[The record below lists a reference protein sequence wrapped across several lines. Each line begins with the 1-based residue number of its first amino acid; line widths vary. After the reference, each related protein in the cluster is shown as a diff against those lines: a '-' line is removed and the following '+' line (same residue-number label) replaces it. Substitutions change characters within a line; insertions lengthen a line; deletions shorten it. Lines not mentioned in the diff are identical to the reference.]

1 MDTLRDL
8 DLVRAIDDRTAC
20 EFRAADPES
29 DILGELDVRFSP
41 FNKWYRIASW
51 FEGDFMERTV
61 KGAFKKTIAENVQN
75 MRVQF
80 DHGMDP
86 SIGSKVLG
94 GITSLEEKS
103 AGPLGIVELDDTSY
117 NRDLLPGLKRGRYGS
132 SFRFRV
138 IRDEWNDE
146 PGKSEHNPD
155 GVPERTIK
163 EVRLMEFGPV
173 TWPANPAATAGVRS
187 ATDLYY
193 EALKAK
199 DPKTY
204 DDMRSSAIA
213 LRERTGA
220 AAGTPDPATAAPED
234 TTEPA
239 RTTPRI
245 PLSERRKRA
254 LQIRGVIQ

>member
-8 DLVRAIDDRTAC
+8 DVVRAIDDRSAC
-20 EFRAADPES
+20 EFRAAAEAGDS
-29 DILGELDVRFSP
+29 LGTLEIRFSP
-41 FNKWYRIASW
+41 FNTWYRIASW

-61 KGAFKKTIAENVQN
+61 RGAFKKTIAENLAN

-86 SIGSKVLG
+86 YIGSKVLG
-94 GITSLEEKS
+94 GIESLSEKQDS
-103 AGPLGIVELDDTSY
+103 PLGIVEMDDTSY
-117 NRDLLPGLKRGRYGS
+117 NRDLLPGLRKGRYGS

-138 IRDEWNDE
+138 IKDEWNDE
-146 PGKSEHNPD
+146 PGRSDHNPD

-187 ATDLYY
+187 ATDVYY
-193 EALKAK
+193 EALRAK

-204 DDMRSSAIA
+204 DDMRSRAVA
-213 LRERTGA
+213 LRERSGA
-220 AAGTPDPATAAPED
+220 AIGTPPSAAAPHHTE
-234 TTEPA
+234 EPA
-239 RTTPRI
+239 LTTPRVT
-245 PLSERRKRA
+245 PEQRRLTA
-254 LQIRGVIQ
+254 LKIRGVI